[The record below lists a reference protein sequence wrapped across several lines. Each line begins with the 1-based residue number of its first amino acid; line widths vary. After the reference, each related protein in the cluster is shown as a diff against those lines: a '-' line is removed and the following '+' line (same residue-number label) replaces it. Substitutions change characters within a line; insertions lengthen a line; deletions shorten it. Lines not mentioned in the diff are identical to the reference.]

1 MPEYT
6 VAAALL
12 LVACSLVAWWTG
24 VLARREAWIT
34 LGVFAALTVVFD
46 VILTAIP
53 IVTYGNGLR
62 SGVAI
67 GPMPVEDLA
76 YGIALCLLA
85 LAVWHRTGRR
95 A

>member
-6 VAAALL
+6 VATALL
-12 LVACSLVAWWTG
+12 LIACSLVAWRTG

-34 LGVFAALTVVFD
+34 LAVFAALTVVFD

-53 IVTYGNGLR
+53 IVTYGDGFR